1 MEFKPWAYQAF
12 AIDKIIEQPEAG
24 LFLSMGL
31 GKTII
36 TLTAIEELLYDRF
49 EIVKVL
55 VIAPLRV
62 AQTVWSDEITKWNHL
77 RHLRLVKV
85 LGTVRQRREA
95 LQTYADIYIINR
107 ENVPWLVQ
115 ECGDAWPFDMVVIDE
130 LSSFKSN
137 NAQRF
142 KALKRVRP
150 YIRRMVGLTGTPAPN
165 SLLDLWP
172 QIYLLDQGQRLGKT
186 VTGYRER
193 YFRPGRRNRTVIFN
207 WDPKPGAEEAIYKTL
222 EDLCV
227 SMSAEDWL
235 DMPERLD
242 RIVKVRLTDQA
253 REDYQ
258 TLQRQLVLELDK
270 GSVTANDAGVLAN
283 KLLQMANGAVYDEDG
298 RPQEIHNAKLDALEE
313 LIEAANGQPVLV
325 FYSYKHDLA
334 RIKKRTKVRELKTER
349 DIEDWNAGR
358 IPVLLAHP
366 GSAGHGLNLQD
377 GGHIIIWFG
386 LPWSLEMYQ
395 QANARLHRQGQQQSV
410 IIHHLVAEGTIDERV
425 MQVLEDKAAGQD
437 DLLAAVKALIEEV
450 DEHEAG
456 FTRGRLAG
464 EVRLDPAQPAK
475 KII

>member
-85 LGTVRQRREA
+85 LGTARQRREA

-298 RPQEIHNAKLDALEE
+298 QAIEIHTAKLDALEE

-464 EVRLDPAQPAK
+464 EARLDPAQPAK

>member
-85 LGTVRQRREA
+85 LGTARQRREA

-298 RPQEIHNAKLDALEE
+298 QAIEIHTAKLDALEE